1 MIKVMTIFGTRP
13 EAIKMAPLVKEL
25 EGRKEIESVVQA
37 GADYIHVDVM
47 DGEFVNNETCGLEM
61 YERARKVTDKVID
74 THLMVENPEN
84 WIDDFSKSDIITF
97 HIEAVDEETADR
109 IIDRLHELDIKAGIT
124 LKPDTPIE
132 EIIPYLDK
140 VDMVLIMTVEPG
152 WGGQKLIEEC
162 LEKVRI
168 IRSLNQDID
177 IEVDGGVNLENV
189 ENVKNAGA
197 NIIVAGTAV
206 FKANDRR
213 YVIEKMKK

>member
-1 MIKVMTIFGTRP
+1 MVKI
-13 EAIKMAPLVKEL
+13 APSILAADFENL
-25 EGRKEIESVVQA
+25 EKEIESVVQA

-61 YERARKVTDKVID
+61 YERARNVTDKVID

>member
-1 MIKVMTIFGTRP
+1 MVKV
-13 EAIKMAPLVKEL
+13 APSILAADFQNL
-25 EGRKEIESVVQA
+25 EKEIESVVQA

>member
-1 MIKVMTIFGTRP
+1 MVKV
-13 EAIKMAPLVKEL
+13 APSILAADFQNL
-25 EGRKEIESVVQA
+25 EKEIESVVQA

-84 WIDDFSKSDIITF
+84 WIDDFSKSDVITF

-124 LKPDTPIE
+124 LKPDTSIE
-132 EIIPYLDK
+132 EIIPYIDK

-206 FKANDRR
+206 FRANDRK
-213 YVIEKMKK
+213 YVIEKMKI